1 MSKNYD
7 KNGRQ
12 IPDLNIA
19 HDNEGNPIG
28 TNGVFD
34 IFSDGKLD
42 EMQKAYSYK
51 IAFSCFRFIMIFMI
65 LFSVVL
71 FGVYMMTESIPVMI
85 LSYIFLAVWFGTYTF
100 YAVKTSSKGV
110 MDESLAKKMGKA
122 NINVITAAYTF
133 SLILLTVL
141 ALGIYFKEGESWQLA
156 SIPFYAIAIGTNIVL
171 VRCAER
177 NRKVNEERDSEEEE
191 SGK

>member
-65 LFSVVL
+65 LFSAAL

-85 LSYIFLAVWFGTYTF
+85 LSYISLAVWFGTYTF

-110 MDESLAKKMGKA
+110 MDESLAKKMSKA

-141 ALGIYFKEGESWQLA
+141 ALDIYFKEGESWQLA
-156 SIPFYAIAIGTNIVL
+156 SIPFYAAAIGTNIVL